1 MFAIMQNN
9 VHYSFISMLFR
20 LDYKLNFEKK
30 ESDNKNKL
38 IQTSS
43 ENKTN
48 KKSNTIK
55 NSQKRSRK
63 SKKKRKK

>member
-1 MFAIMQNN
+1 
-9 VHYSFISMLFR
+9 MLFR
-20 LDYKLNFEKK
+20 LDYNLNFEKK

-43 ENKTN
+43 DNKTN
-48 KKSNTIK
+48 KKPNSIK